1 MTDSLA
7 LDGRGPLHE
16 QIRRAVCAPIV
27 SGAWQPGQ
35 RVPSEHELM
44 ALFGASRMTVNR
56 AMRALADDGLIVRR
70 RRTGSVVASA
80 AGDRAVM
87 SMGSIRAAVEV
98 GGQVYSYE
106 CLARHRARATD
117 DIAGRFKIAA
127 GTPLLNLSWRHVA
140 DSRPA
145 ALEDYWINL
154 AAIPEAADEM
164 FDTMPPGEWL
174 AARLPWSKSRYV
186 VTAANAGVATAKLL
200 DLEPGTAC
208 LKIDRR
214 SWRNGVP
221 ATFVTCLYPGAGHAL
236 TGEVAPP

>member
-1 MTDSLA
+1 MTDSLV
-7 LDGRGPLHE
+7 LDGRGPLHD

-27 SGAWQPGQ
+27 SGAWQPGR
-35 RVPSEHELM
+35 RVPSEHEIM

-70 RRTGSVVASA
+70 RRTGSLVASS

-87 SMGSIRAAVEV
+87 AMVAIRTAVEA
-98 GGQVYSYE
+98 GGQAYACE
-106 CLARHRARATD
+106 RLARRRTRATA
-117 DIAGRFKIAA
+117 DIADRFKIAA
-127 GTPLLNLSWRHVA
+127 GTPLLNLSFRHFA
-140 DSRPA
+140 DGRPA
-145 ALEDYWINL
+145 ALEDHWINL
-154 AAIPEAADEM
+154 AAIPEAVDEM
-164 FDTMPPGEWL
+164 FDNVPPGEWL
-174 AARLPWSKSRYV
+174 AARLPWPKSRYV
-186 VTAANAGVATAKLL
+186 ITAVNAAAAMAGLL

-214 SWRNGVP
+214 SWRDGMP

>member
-27 SGAWQPGQ
+27 SGAWPPGR

-70 RRTGSVVASA
+70 RRTGSLVATP

-87 SMGSIRAAVEV
+87 AMTGIRAAIEA
-98 GGQVYSYE
+98 GGQVYAYE
-106 CLARHRARATD
+106 SLARRHSRATD
-117 DIAGRFKIAA
+117 DIAGRFAIAA
-127 GTPLLNLSWRHVA
+127 GTPLLNLSHRHLA
-140 DSRPA
+140 DDQPA
-145 ALEDYWINL
+145 ALEDHWINL
-154 AAIPEAADEM
+154 AAIPEADDES
-164 FDTMPPGEWL
+164 FDNMPPGEWL
-174 AARLPWSKSRYV
+174 AARLPWSKSSYL
-186 VTAANAGVATAKLL
+186 VTAVNAGAATARLL
-200 DLEPGTAC
+200 DLEPGAAC

-214 SWRNGVP
+214 SWRGGVP